1 MGDSGFGRLHGG
13 ESAGGKSIPLQIE
26 PLTIRGLTPPA
37 RLLPTSLRGRAQS
50 CYISGVSLPAHYRD
64 IISGSRSGVVAPC
77 ARLALAAL
85 EPVYGWVVR
94 RKNRRFDSGHSAV
107 RVAAPVISVGNL
119 TVGGTGKTPL
129 VCWLAKWL
137 REQGQQVTLI
147 SRGYGSRSG
156 PNDEALE
163 LAARLPD
170 VPHLQNVDRVAAAQE
185 ALRKNPRQVLLLD
198 DAFQHRRLARDLDIV
213 LLDALEPF
221 GYGHLLPRGLLREP
235 LENLSRAH
243 VIGLSRADAV
253 SPIRREE
260 IRQQVQKLA
269 PAAHWI
275 ELAHQPR
282 RLIDSSGQRIELS
295 HIHGQ
300 RVAAFCGI
308 GNPAGFRHTLTQCGV
323 EVAAMREFPDHC
335 SYTPGVLQ
343 ELEAWVS
350 KVPARDEIAAVLCT
364 RKDLVKILRQN
375 LAGVPLLAVDV
386 ELEITRGRERFE
398 QRLAKSL
405 PKTILCAET
414 RLLRLGDR
422 RRQSS

>member
-1 MGDSGFGRLHGG
+1 VSAGGWAGFYRGQPP
-13 ESAGGKSIPLQIE
+13 GGKSIPLHVE
-26 PLTIRGLTPPA
+26 PLTIKGLTPPA
-37 RLLPTSLRGRAQS
+37 RLLPISLRGWGQS

-64 IISGSRSGVVAPC
+64 IISGSRRGLVAPC
-77 ARLALAAL
+77 ARLMLAAV

-94 RKNRRFDSGHSAV
+94 RKNRRFDSSHAAAV

-137 REQGQQVTLI
+137 RERGQQVTLI

-163 LAARLPD
+163 LAAQLPD
-170 VPHLQNVDRVAAAQE
+170 MPHLQNADRVAAAQE
-185 ALRKNPRQVLLLD
+185 ALRQNPRQVLLLD

-235 LENLSRAH
+235 IENLNRAH

-253 SPIRREE
+253 SLIGREQ

-269 PAAHWI
+269 PAALWI

-282 RLIDSSGQRIELS
+282 GLIDSAGRRIELS
-295 HIHGQ
+295 ELHGQ

-308 GNPAGFRHTLTQCGV
+308 GNPAGFRHTLSQCGV

-343 ELEAWVS
+343 ELEAWIS
-350 KVPARDEIAAVLCT
+350 KISALKRITTVLCT
-364 RKDLVKILRQN
+364 RKDLVKIPREK
-375 LAGVPLLAVDV
+375 LAGMPLLAVDV
-386 ELEITRGRERFE
+386 ELEIMREREEF
-398 QRLAKSL
+398 QRRLTEALA
-405 PKTILCAET
+405 
-414 RLLRLGDR
+414 
-422 RRQSS
+422 

>member
-1 MGDSGFGRLHGG
+1 MRNHQGAYAPRSPIAF
-13 ESAGGKSIPLQIE
+13 
-26 PLTIRGLTPPA
+26 
-37 RLLPTSLRGRAQS
+37 SLRGWGQS
-50 CYISGVSLPAHYRD
+50 CYISGVSLPTHYRD
-64 IISGSRSGVVAPC
+64 IISGSRRGLAAPC
-77 ARLALAAL
+77 VRLALAAL

-94 RKNRRFDSGHSAV
+94 RKNRRFDGSHAAAV

-170 VPHLQNVDRVAAAQE
+170 VPHLQNADRVAAAHE
-185 ALRKNPRQVLLLD
+185 ALRQNPRQVLLLD

-235 LENLSRAH
+235 IENLNRAH

-253 SPIRREE
+253 SPSRREE
-260 IRQQVQKLA
+260 IREQVQKLA
-269 PAAHWI
+269 PAALWI
-275 ELAHQPR
+275 ELAHEPR
-282 RLIDSSGQRIELS
+282 GLIDSSGSRMELRQLR
-295 HIHGQ
+295 GQ

-308 GNPAGFRHTLTQCGV
+308 GNPAGFRHTLSRCGV
-323 EVAAMREFPDHC
+323 AVAAMREFPDHC
-335 SYTPGVLQ
+335 SYTPGIMR
-343 ELEAWVS
+343 ELESWLANA
-350 KVPARDEIAAVLCT
+350 PARDEIAAVFCT
-364 RKDLVKILRQN
+364 RKDLVKIPREK

-386 ELEITRGRERFE
+386 ELEITQGREEF
-398 QRLAKSL
+398 QR
-405 PKTILCAET
+405 
-414 RLLRLGDR
+414 RLTGALL
-422 RRQSS
+422 

>member
-1 MGDSGFGRLHGG
+1 VKIQPAD
-13 ESAGGKSIPLQIE
+13 IPAWFLFENRRRIG
-26 PLTIRGLTPPA
+26 TVSR
-37 RLLPTSLRGRAQS
+37 
-50 CYISGVSLPAHYRD
+50 VSLPAHYRD

-94 RKNRRFDSGHSAV
+94 RKNRRFDNSHWAAV

-137 REQGQQVTLI
+137 REQGRQVTLI

-170 VPHLQNVDRVAAAQE
+170 VPHLQNADRVAAAQE

-235 LENLSRAH
+235 IENLNRAH
-243 VIGLSRADAV
+243 VVGLSRADAV
-253 SPIRREE
+253 SPSRREE
-260 IRQQVQKLA
+260 IREQVQKLA
-269 PAAHWI
+269 PAALWI
-275 ELAHQPR
+275 ELTHEPR
-282 RLIDSSGQRIELS
+282 GLIDSSGSRMELGE
-295 HIHGQ
+295 IHGQ
-300 RVAAFCGI
+300 RVAAFCGV
-308 GNPAGFRHTLTQCGV
+308 GNPAGFRHTLSQCGV
-323 EVAAMREFPDHC
+323 DVAAMRELPDHC
-335 SYTPGVLQ
+335 PYTSGIM
-343 ELEAWVS
+343 EDLEAWISKLPAFERVS
-350 KVPARDEIAAVLCT
+350 AVLCT
-364 RKDLVKILRQN
+364 RKDLVKIPRKK

-386 ELEITRGRERFE
+386 ELEIMRGREEF
-398 QRLAKSL
+398 QRRLTETL
-405 PKTILCAET
+405 P
-414 RLLRLGDR
+414 
-422 RRQSS
+422 